1 MPPRGSVGTG
11 ARHPPLPSYVEGEG
25 ARARWEGTGGRLTA
39 HAGPAHPPESP
50 HVRSGPTSR
59 GRESEEEAERAGLA
73 LPLAAEVCSRLLVPS
88 ELEARAAGA
97 GARAQWAGG
106 GGARTLDPGGQRAWR
121 GQGAGEGAGALLSV
135 PFGLFGPRR
144 ELGKS
149 FRVDCCGDPPPCRPP
164 APRHPRPSPLASRS
178 VPARPPPP
186 GRARAARSRLHQP
199 GPGRPR
205 VPGAAAAR
213 AGSPGR
219 RAAPLP
225 RAGRPG
231 EGDLSR

>member
-106 GGARTLDPGGQRAWR
+106 GGCSDLGPGRAESV
-121 GQGAGEGAGALLSV
+121 EGAGRRRGSGRAAVSATRSLRSSPRVGEKFSGGLLW
-135 PFGLFGPRR
+135 GPPS
-144 ELGKS
+144 LPAT
-149 FRVDCCGDPPPCRPP
+149 CAAPPPP
-164 APRHPRPSPLASRS
+164 
-178 VPARPPPP
+178 VPARVPLGARPPSPARPGARGAEPITSARAWPASCSRSRGCPSREPRAASGAPPPRRP
-186 GRARAARSRLHQP
+186 ARGR
-199 GPGRPR
+199 
-205 VPGAAAAR
+205 
-213 AGSPGR
+213 
-219 RAAPLP
+219 
-225 RAGRPG
+225 
-231 EGDLSR
+231 